1 MDPVDFR
8 NATFAS
14 LQAKL
19 AGQRA
24 AVLQAWRM
32 HGPGTTAEVCAR
44 AGLSILTFRPR
55 TTELFQLGFLQL
67 SDTPTNRQSAIA
79 NRKSHEGVYRVRTP
93 DEQRT
98 WFADHQIAA
107 RPGQRLL
114 SFAAADRGE

>member
-1 MDPVDFR
+1 MTPVDFR

-24 AVLQAWRM
+24 AVLQAWRPQ
-32 HGPGTTAEVCAR
+32 GPGTTAEVCAR

-55 TTELFQLGFLQL
+55 TTELLELGFVCLADDAGRG
-67 SDTPTNRQSAIA
+67 SS
-79 NRKSHEGVYRVRTP
+79 GVYRVRTP
-93 DEQRT
+93 EEHRA
-98 WFADHQIAA
+98 WLAAKQIDA

-114 SFAAADRGE
+114 SFGACAAGC

>member
-24 AVLQAWRM
+24 AVMQAW
-32 HGPGTTAEVCAR
+32 HQYGPGTTAEVCAR

-55 TTELFQLGFLQL
+55 TTELVDLGFVCLA
-67 SDTPTNRQSAIA
+67 DDAG
-79 NRKSHEGVYRVRTP
+79 RKNSGVYRVRTP
-93 DEQRT
+93 EEHRS
-98 WFADHQIAA
+98 WLASKQIDA

-114 SFAAADRGE
+114 AFGARPAA

>member
-24 AVLQAWRM
+24 AVLQAWRT

-55 TTELFQLGFLQL
+55 TTELVELGFVCLT
-67 SDTPTNRQSAIA
+67 DDAG
-79 NRKSHEGVYRVRTP
+79 RKNSGVYRVRTA
-93 DEQRT
+93 DEHRA
-98 WFADHQIAA
+98 WFAAQQIDA

-114 SFAAADRGE
+114 AFGAGC